1 MRSSIKLGDQIYVNS
16 YGILSI
22 VKNIGN
28 TLSSK
33 HSKESLMVQESATNA
48 LKLLQKKKF
57 RKQQKHLVI

>member
-33 HSKESLMVQESATNA
+33 HSKESLMVQRTSN
-48 LKLLQKKKF
+48 KCS
-57 RKQQKHLVI
+57 